1 MTDASRADFW
11 RAAVP
16 IAPVLAAA
24 VPFFGTL
31 VLGGF
36 DDLQLV
42 GRDAS
47 ALGAFGFL
55 ATICFPITA
64 YFEADRK
71 YKEAMNARAR
81 SRPTAPAIVRSSAI
95 ERRMTG
101 WASVLW
107 ALDVEYAYKV
117 DGRAHTATKLG
128 FAPRFVA
135 DKDLI
140 FRLSEKYPAGS
151 IVTVR
156 YDAMSPEVA
165 VLETSNDLAHGRD
178 LRFWTPVVT
187 PFLGALIVALRHI

>member
-1 MTDASRADFW
+1 MTDASRVDFW
-11 RAAVP
+11 RAAVL
-16 IAPVLAAA
+16 IAPALAAA

-31 VLGGF
+31 LLGGF

-47 ALGAFGFL
+47 ALGAFGL
-55 ATICFPITA
+55 LGTICFPITA

-81 SRPTAPAIVRSSAI
+81 SWPTASATVRSSAI

-107 ALDVEYAYKV
+107 ALDVEYAYTV

-140 FRLSEKYPAGS
+140 FRLSDKYPAGS
-151 IVTVR
+151 AVTVR
-156 YDAMSPEVA
+156 YDAMSPDVA
-165 VLETSNDLAHGRD
+165 VLETSDDLARGRD
-178 LRFWTPVVT
+178 SRFWMSVAT